1 LTGSA
6 PVGTASASAE
16 LIDNDEDFAVEFKS
30 TTRWDLRENQPSKAM
45 EDAIVKTVAGFL
57 NTDGGTLLIGIG
69 RTPSRCTRET
79 PSTKRAVAGRMH
91 R

>member
-1 LTGSA
+1 MTGSA

-16 LIDNDEDFAVEFKS
+16 LIDNVEDFAVEFKS
-30 TTRWDLRENQPSKAM
+30 TTRWELRENQPSKAI

-69 RTPSRCTRET
+69 PDRQT
-79 PSTKRAVAGRMH
+79 VG
-91 R
+91 